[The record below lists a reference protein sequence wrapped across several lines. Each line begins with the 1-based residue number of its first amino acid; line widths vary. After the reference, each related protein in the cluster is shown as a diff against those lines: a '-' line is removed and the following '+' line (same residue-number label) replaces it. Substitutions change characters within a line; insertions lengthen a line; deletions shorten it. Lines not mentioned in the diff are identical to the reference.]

1 MNLSP
6 IPDNKSG
13 AIVEMKPWFSEMLEK
28 GLLFHPDDTPHD
40 IVFQKAGNLLFTHD
54 EALKIEKILGL
65 MLDDYVDQVYEA
77 AYPFFMKAF
86 GIQN

>member
-1 MNLSP
+1 MSLSR
-6 IPDNKSG
+6 IPDYKSR
-13 AIVEMKPWFSEMLEK
+13 AIVEMKHWFSEMLEK

-40 IVFQKAGNLLFTHD
+40 IVCQKSGNLIFTHD

-65 MLDDYVDQVYEA
+65 MFDDYGDQVYEA
-77 AYPFFMKAF
+77 AYPFFMKAV